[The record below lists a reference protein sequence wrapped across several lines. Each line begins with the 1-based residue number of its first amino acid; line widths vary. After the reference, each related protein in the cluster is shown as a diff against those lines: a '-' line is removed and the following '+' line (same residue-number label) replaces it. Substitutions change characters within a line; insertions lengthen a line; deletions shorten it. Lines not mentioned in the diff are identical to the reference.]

1 MATEMSGRLVVV
13 SNRTP
18 DLTTP
23 KTPTDTRSQPAS
35 GLVSALR
42 PALLET
48 GGMWFGWS
56 GKTTR
61 RREQRAPQKRQIG
74 PVQLITVNLSEEE
87 VHDFYVSFCNRTL
100 WPLFHS
106 FPAQVRIVSGE

>member
-1 MATEMSGRLVVV
+1 MQSKMSGRLVVV

-23 KTPTDTRSQPAS
+23 KTPAEARKQAAG
-35 GLVSALR
+35 GLVSALH

-61 RREQRAPQKRQIG
+61 QREKGSPQKRQIG
-74 PVQLITVNLSEEE
+74 PIQLVTVNLS
-87 VHDFYVSFCNRTL
+87 
-100 WPLFHS
+100 
-106 FPAQVRIVSGE
+106 